1 MRHGSCASPLSTI
14 AKVSEALDVP
24 VKELFAG
31 IGSKP
36 GNDKEEILHLVKAL
50 VEQGDEGKLSRLR
63 VFLEKVFR

>member
-1 MRHGSCASPLSTI
+1 
-14 AKVSEALDVP
+14 VSEALDVP